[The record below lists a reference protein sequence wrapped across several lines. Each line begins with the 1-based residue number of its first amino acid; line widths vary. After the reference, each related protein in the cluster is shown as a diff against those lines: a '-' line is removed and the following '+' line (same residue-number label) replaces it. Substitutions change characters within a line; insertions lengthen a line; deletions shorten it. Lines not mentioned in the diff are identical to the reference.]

1 MGIKGYLVGGVVG
14 SFIENMIV
22 ADKND
27 AKAEEINIKS
37 LNRMG
42 DAQREQM
49 KQEEKTQASLIK
61 LATRKKAILIS
72 SIDQF
77 LSLYEKIIKIDFQTS
92 EGIKELFDSK
102 FTPTIIQDMKT
113 VTSVAA
119 TDLNTNQIVATML
132 IKGGLSGVIAK
143 ESELNL
149 NVAYMRNKQAR
160 VIEAQIETIC
170 VVLDA
175 MYQRAEKLCKVLT
188 ALNVLLIDSLKYAA
202 EIIDKNGFDRNNY
215 NQHDRDSIMT
225 CINIA
230 STVKKIIDAPLIDQ
244 EGEITLQSL
253 EAIEIGEAY
262 LKEITYLSH

>member
-14 SFIENMIV
+14 SFIENMMT

-27 AKAEEINIKS
+27 AKADEINIRA

-49 KQEEKTQASLIK
+49 KQEEKTQASLVK
-61 LATRKKAILIS
+61 LANRKKAILIS
-72 SIDQF
+72 SIEQF
-77 LSLYEKIIKIDFQTS
+77 LTLYERIIKIDFQTS
-92 EGIKELFDSK
+92 DGIKELFNSK
-102 FTPTIIQDMKT
+102 FTPTIIQDMKA

-119 TDLNTNQIVATML
+119 NTLNTNQIVATMI

-149 NVAYMRNKQAR
+149 NVARMRNKQAK
-160 VIEAQIETIC
+160 VIESQTETIC

-175 MYQRAEKLCKVLT
+175 IYQRAEKLCKVLT
-188 ALNVLLIDSLKYAA
+188 TLNVLFIDSLRHTA
-202 EIIDKNGFDRNNY
+202 EIIDQNGFNRNNY
-215 NQHDRDSIMT
+215 NQYDRDSIMT

-253 EAIEIGEAY
+253 EAIEIGETY
-262 LKEITYLSH
+262 LKEINYLSH